1 VALLF
6 GSVTFLFYICTVIK
20 KPNIMSYPTQEE
32 IREFI
37 ATHGLSDDDLCA
49 KECLDPDD
57 DCSEMGINLGYIW
70 SFGYNCWFD
79 KDKTYTDREEQI
91 LDLFKNDGEFK
102 LPKRTVTVTIE
113 RHYSKTAT
121 IEVEVDD
128 DLVDEDLQEYL
139 TNDEVINDQ
148 LENAL
153 SEASLQGDDT
163 IYEYSDPTNNDGG
176 HL

>member
-1 VALLF
+1 
-6 GSVTFLFYICTVIK
+6 
-20 KPNIMSYPTQEE
+20 MSYPTHEE
-32 IREFI
+32 IKEFI

-79 KDKTYTDREEQI
+79 KDKTYTAKEEQI
-91 LDLFKNDGEFK
+91 LDLFKNDSEFK
-102 LPKRTVTVTIE
+102 LPKRTVTVTAT
-113 RHYSKTAT
+113 RYYSKTTT

-128 DLVDEDLQEYL
+128 AMVDEDLHEYL
-139 TNDEVINDQ
+139 TNDELINDQ
-148 LENAL
+148 LENGL
-153 SEASLQGDDT
+153 GEASLQGDET
-163 IYEYSDPTNNDGG
+163 KYEWQDPTNQTGG

>member
-1 VALLF
+1 
-6 GSVTFLFYICTVIK
+6 
-20 KPNIMSYPTQEE
+20 MSYPTKEE
-32 IREFI
+32 IRNFI

-79 KDKTYTDREEQI
+79 KDKSYTAKEEQI
-91 LDLFKNDGEFK
+91 LDLFKNDAYFK
-102 LPKRTVTVTIE
+102 LPKRTVTVTAT
-113 RHYSKTAT
+113 RYYSKQTT

-128 DLVDEDLQEYL
+128 ALVDEDLHEYL
-139 TNDEVINDQ
+139 TNDEII
-148 LENAL
+148 ENL
-153 SEASLQGDDT
+153 IEEGISEASLVGEDT
-163 IYEYSDPTNNDGG
+163 EYEYSDPTNHDGG

>member
-1 VALLF
+1 
-6 GSVTFLFYICTVIK
+6 
-20 KPNIMSYPTQEE
+20 MSYPTKEE
-32 IREFI
+32 IKNFI

-79 KDKTYTDREEQI
+79 KDKNYTAKEEQI
-91 LDLFKNDGEFK
+91 LDLFKNDAYFK
-102 LPKRTVTVTIE
+102 LPKRTVTVTAT
-113 RHYSKTAT
+113 RYYSKQTT

-128 DLVDEDLQEYL
+128 ALVDEDLHEYL
-139 TNDEVINDQ
+139 TNDEIIESQ
-148 LENAL
+148 IEEGI
-153 SEASLQGDDT
+153 SEASLVGEDT
-163 IYEYSDPTNNDGG
+163 EYEYSDPTNHDGG

>member
-1 VALLF
+1 
-6 GSVTFLFYICTVIK
+6 
-20 KPNIMSYPTQEE
+20 MSYPTHEE
-32 IREFI
+32 IKNFI

-79 KDKTYTDREEQI
+79 KDKNYTAKEEQI
-91 LDLFKNDGEFK
+91 LDLFKNDAYFK
-102 LPKRTVTVTIE
+102 LPKRTVTVTAT
-113 RHYSKTAT
+113 RYYSKQTT

-128 DLVDEDLQEYL
+128 ALVDEDLHEYL
-139 TNDEVINDQ
+139 TNDEIIESQ
-148 LENAL
+148 IEEGI
-153 SEASLQGDDT
+153 SEASLVGEDT
-163 IYEYSDPTNNDGG
+163 EYEYSDPTNHDGG

>member
-1 VALLF
+1 
-6 GSVTFLFYICTVIK
+6 
-20 KPNIMSYPTQEE
+20 MSYPTHEE
-32 IREFI
+32 IKEFI
-37 ATHGLSDDDLCA
+37 ATHGLSDDDLCV

-91 LDLFKNDGEFK
+91 LELFKNDHDFK

-121 IEVEVDD
+121 IEIEVDD
-128 DLVDEDLQEYL
+128 ALVDEDLQEYL
-139 TNDEVINDQ
+139 TNDELINDQ

-163 IYEYSDPTNNDGG
+163 VYEYSDPTNNDGG

>member
-6 GSVTFLFYICTVIK
+6 GSVTFLFYICNVIK
-20 KPNIMSYPTQEE
+20 KPSIMSYPTHEE
-32 IREFI
+32 IKNFI
-37 ATHGLSDDDLCA
+37 ATHGLTDEDLCA
-49 KECLDPDD
+49 KERLDPDD

-79 KDKTYTDREEQI
+79 KDANYTAKEEQI
-91 LDLFKNDGEFK
+91 LDLFKDDGNFK
-102 LPKRTVTVTIE
+102 LPNRTVTVTIE

-121 IEVEVDD
+121 IEVEVGDE
-128 DLVDEDLQEYL
+128 LVDEDLHEYL
-139 TNDEVINDQ
+139 TNDELINDQ

-163 IYEYSDPTNNDGG
+163 IYEYSDPTNNMGG

>member
-1 VALLF
+1 
-6 GSVTFLFYICTVIK
+6 
-20 KPNIMSYPTQEE
+20 MSYPTHEE
-32 IREFI
+32 IKNFI

-79 KDKTYTDREEQI
+79 KDKSYTAKEEQI
-91 LDLFKNDGEFK
+91 LDLFKDDAYFK
-102 LPKRTVTVTIE
+102 LPKRTVTVTAT
-113 RHYSKTAT
+113 RYYSKQTT

-128 DLVDEDLQEYL
+128 DMVDEDLHEYL
-139 TNDEVINDQ
+139 TNDEIIDNQ
-148 LENAL
+148 IEEGLG
-153 SEASLQGDDT
+153 EASLVGDET
-163 IYEYSDPTNNDGG
+163 KYEYQDPTNQTGG

>member
-1 VALLF
+1 
-6 GSVTFLFYICTVIK
+6 
-20 KPNIMSYPTQEE
+20 MSYPTKEE
-32 IREFI
+32 IKNFI

-79 KDKTYTDREEQI
+79 KDKSYTDKEEQI
-91 LDLFKNDGEFK
+91 LELFKDDAYFK
-102 LPKRTVTVTIE
+102 LPKRTVTVTAT
-113 RHYSKTAT
+113 RYYSKQTT

-128 DLVDEDLQEYL
+128 DMVDEDLHEYL
-139 TNDEVINDQ
+139 TNDEIIDNQ
-148 LENAL
+148 IEEGLG
-153 SEASLQGDDT
+153 EASLVGDET
-163 IYEYSDPTNNDGG
+163 KYEYQDPTNQTGG

>member
-1 VALLF
+1 
-6 GSVTFLFYICTVIK
+6 
-20 KPNIMSYPTQEE
+20 MSYPTKEE
-32 IREFI
+32 IKNFI

-79 KDKTYTDREEQI
+79 KDKSYTAKEEQI
-91 LDLFKNDGEFK
+91 LDLFKDDAYFK
-102 LPKRTVTVTIE
+102 LPNRTVTVTAT
-113 RHYSKTAT
+113 RYYSKQTT

-128 DLVDEDLQEYL
+128 AMVDEDLHEYL
-139 TNDEVINDQ
+139 TNDEIIDNQ
-148 LENAL
+148 IEEGLG
-153 SEASLQGDDT
+153 EASLVGDET
-163 IYEYSDPTNNDGG
+163 KYEYSDPTNNDGG

>member
-1 VALLF
+1 
-6 GSVTFLFYICTVIK
+6 
-20 KPNIMSYPTQEE
+20 MSYPTKEE
-32 IREFI
+32 IKNFI

-79 KDKTYTDREEQI
+79 KDKSYTAKEEQI
-91 LDLFKNDGEFK
+91 LDLFRNDAYFK
-102 LPKRTVTVTIE
+102 LPKRTVTVTAT
-113 RHYSKTAT
+113 RYYSKQTT

-128 DLVDEDLQEYL
+128 ALVDEDLHEYL
-139 TNDEVINDQ
+139 TNDEII
-148 LENAL
+148 ENL
-153 SEASLQGDDT
+153 IEEGISEASLVGEDT
-163 IYEYSDPTNNDGG
+163 EYEYSDPTNHDGG

>member
-1 VALLF
+1 
-6 GSVTFLFYICTVIK
+6 
-20 KPNIMSYPTQEE
+20 MSYPTKEE
-32 IREFI
+32 IKNFI

-79 KDKTYTDREEQI
+79 KDKSYTAKEEQI
-91 LDLFKNDGEFK
+91 LDLFKDDAYFK
-102 LPKRTVTVTIE
+102 LPKRTVTVTAT
-113 RHYSKTAT
+113 RYYSKQTT

-128 DLVDEDLQEYL
+128 DMVDEDLHEYL
-139 TNDEVINDQ
+139 TNDEIIDNQ
-148 LENAL
+148 IEEGLG
-153 SEASLQGDDT
+153 EASLVGDET
-163 IYEYSDPTNNDGG
+163 KYEYQDPTNQTGG

>member
-1 VALLF
+1 
-6 GSVTFLFYICTVIK
+6 
-20 KPNIMSYPTQEE
+20 MSYPTKEE
-32 IREFI
+32 IKNFI

-79 KDKTYTDREEQI
+79 KDKSYTAKEEQI
-91 LDLFKNDGEFK
+91 LDLFKDDAYFK
-102 LPKRTVTVTIE
+102 LPNRTVTVTAT
-113 RHYSKTAT
+113 RYYSKQTT

-128 DLVDEDLQEYL
+128 DMVDEDLHEYL
-139 TNDEVINDQ
+139 TNDEIIDNQ
-148 LENAL
+148 IEEGLG
-153 SEASLQGDDT
+153 EASLVGDET
-163 IYEYSDPTNNDGG
+163 KYEYQDPTNQTGG

>member
-1 VALLF
+1 
-6 GSVTFLFYICTVIK
+6 
-20 KPNIMSYPTQEE
+20 MSYPTKEE
-32 IREFI
+32 IKNFI

-79 KDKTYTDREEQI
+79 KDKNYTAKEEQI
-91 LDLFKNDGEFK
+91 LDLFKNDAYFK
-102 LPKRTVTVTIE
+102 LPKRTVTVTAT
-113 RHYSKTAT
+113 RYYSKQTT

-128 DLVDEDLQEYL
+128 ALVDEDLHEYL
-139 TNDEVINDQ
+139 TNDEII
-148 LENAL
+148 ENL
-153 SEASLQGDDT
+153 IEEGISEASLVGEDT
-163 IYEYSDPTNNDGG
+163 EYEYSDPTNHDGG

>member
-1 VALLF
+1 
-6 GSVTFLFYICTVIK
+6 
-20 KPNIMSYPTQEE
+20 MSYPTHEE
-32 IREFI
+32 IKNFI

-79 KDKTYTDREEQI
+79 KDKNYTAKEEQI
-91 LDLFKNDGEFK
+91 LDLFKNDAYFK
-102 LPKRTVTVTIE
+102 LPKRTVTVTAT
-113 RHYSKTAT
+113 RYYSKQTT

-128 DLVDEDLQEYL
+128 ALVDEDLHEYL
-139 TNDEVINDQ
+139 TNDEII
-148 LENAL
+148 ENL
-153 SEASLQGDDT
+153 IEEGISEASLVGEDT
-163 IYEYSDPTNNDGG
+163 EYEYSDPTNHDGG

>member
-1 VALLF
+1 
-6 GSVTFLFYICTVIK
+6 
-20 KPNIMSYPTQEE
+20 MSYPTKEE
-32 IREFI
+32 IRNFI

-79 KDKTYTDREEQI
+79 KDKNYTAKEEQI
-91 LDLFKNDGEFK
+91 LDLFKNDAYFK
-102 LPKRTVTVTIE
+102 LPKRTVTVTAT
-113 RHYSKTAT
+113 RYYSKQTT

-128 DLVDEDLQEYL
+128 ALVDEDLHEYL
-139 TNDEVINDQ
+139 TNDEIIESQ
-148 LENAL
+148 IEEGI
-153 SEASLQGDDT
+153 SEASLVGEDT
-163 IYEYSDPTNNDGG
+163 EYEYSDPTNHDGG

>member
-1 VALLF
+1 
-6 GSVTFLFYICTVIK
+6 
-20 KPNIMSYPTQEE
+20 MSYPTHEE
-32 IREFI
+32 IKNFI

-79 KDKTYTDREEQI
+79 KDKSYTAKEEQI
-91 LDLFKNDGEFK
+91 LELFKNDHDFK
-102 LPKRTVTVTIE
+102 LPKRTVTVTAT
-113 RHYSKTAT
+113 RYYSKQTT

-128 DLVDEDLQEYL
+128 AMVDEDLHEYL
-139 TNDEVINDQ
+139 TNDEIIDNQ
-148 LENAL
+148 IEEGLG
-153 SEASLQGDDT
+153 EASLVGDET
-163 IYEYSDPTNNDGG
+163 KYEYQDPTNQTGG

>member
-1 VALLF
+1 
-6 GSVTFLFYICTVIK
+6 
-20 KPNIMSYPTQEE
+20 MSYPTHEE
-32 IREFI
+32 IRNFI

-79 KDKTYTDREEQI
+79 KDKNYTAKEEQI
-91 LDLFKNDGEFK
+91 LDLFKNDAYFK
-102 LPKRTVTVTIE
+102 LPKRTVTVTAT
-113 RHYSKTAT
+113 RYYSKQTT

-128 DLVDEDLQEYL
+128 ALVDEDLHEYL
-139 TNDEVINDQ
+139 TNDEIIESQ
-148 LENAL
+148 IEEGI
-153 SEASLQGDDT
+153 SEASLVGEDT
-163 IYEYSDPTNNDGG
+163 EYEYSDPTNHDGG

>member
-1 VALLF
+1 
-6 GSVTFLFYICTVIK
+6 
-20 KPNIMSYPTQEE
+20 MSYPTHEE
-32 IREFI
+32 IRNFI

-79 KDKTYTDREEQI
+79 KDKTYTDKEQQI
-91 LDLFKNDGEFK
+91 LDLFKNDAYFK
-102 LPKRTVTVTIE
+102 LPKRTVTVTAT
-113 RHYSKTAT
+113 RYYSKQTT

-128 DLVDEDLQEYL
+128 ALVDEDLHEYL
-139 TNDEVINDQ
+139 TNDEIIESQ
-148 LENAL
+148 IEEGI
-153 SEASLQGDDT
+153 SEASLVGEDT
-163 IYEYSDPTNNDGG
+163 EYEYSDPTNHDGG

>member
-1 VALLF
+1 
-6 GSVTFLFYICTVIK
+6 
-20 KPNIMSYPTQEE
+20 MSYPTKEE
-32 IREFI
+32 IKNFI

-79 KDKTYTDREEQI
+79 KDKNYTAKEGQI
-91 LDLFKNDGEFK
+91 LDLFKNDAYFK
-102 LPKRTVTVTIE
+102 LPKRTVTVTAT
-113 RHYSKTAT
+113 RYYSKQTT

-128 DLVDEDLQEYL
+128 ALVDEDLHEYL
-139 TNDEVINDQ
+139 TNDEIIESQ
-148 LENAL
+148 IEEGI
-153 SEASLQGDDT
+153 SEASLVGEDT
-163 IYEYSDPTNNDGG
+163 EYEYSDPTNHDGG